1 MQEESECCYIYMW
14 TLHTCLGFFVFW
26 LSLNVKSNI
35 YFCCINLQNV
45 VFYDKKKKTATLRS
59 SASKFVFKLF
69 EFKNDQNASDCVKV
83 HFVTILNALVKCYIL
98 PLKKI

>member
-1 MQEESECCYIYMW
+1 MLLHLYVDIAYMF
-14 TLHTCLGFFVFW
+14 GGVFVFW

-45 VFYDKKKKTATLRS
+45 VFYDNKKKTATLRS

-83 HFVTILNALVKCYIL
+83 HFVTILNALVKC
-98 PLKKI
+98 